1 MPNVMNVAI
10 HAEYEKL
17 FAGPLDGLFVQPL
30 GLSVEDVDDF
40 RDRLAKA
47 HLRMQVLKGSL
58 AQRALEAR
66 GLTQAGSVFRGPVAF
81 IGAVEG
87 QTLDSAAISAGKAL
101 QAWLKDSGKELPVL
115 KGGLLEGQF
124 LDRKSASGLHSMP
137 TKRDLQARIVGQILG
152 PGRRLAAQFPAA
164 GGRIAG
170 ALKTHIANQ
179 EKKAS

>member
-40 RDRLAKA
+40 RDRLARSK
-47 HLRMQVLKGSL
+47 LRMQVLKGSL
-58 AQRALEAR
+58 ARRALEAR
-66 GLTQAGSVFRGPVAF
+66 GFTQAAAVFTGPVAF
-81 IGAVEG
+81 IGPAEG
-87 QTLDSAAISAGKAL
+87 QTVDCAAIAAGKAL
-101 QAWLKDSGKELPVL
+101 QAWLKDSGKELPAL
-115 KGGLLEGQF
+115 KGGMLDGQF
-124 LDRKSASGLHSMP
+124 LDKKSAAGLHSMP

-152 PGRRLAAQFPAA
+152 PARRLAAQLPAA
-164 GGRIAG
+164 GGRVAG
-170 ALKTHIANQ
+170 AIKTHITNL